1 MKAIIF
7 ATAMTIVLLV
17 VITMTLRFHQT
28 EQRARQMTLI
38 YFGCVILSV
47 LTWFTTSVDLGFLAR
62 SLLIEPSWLDFS
74 LMLFFLTAG
83 FFGGVLQLYN
93 LADRGFSLRILID
106 VEETDSHPI
115 DADWLIA
122 NYGGGKGLIWMYEK
136 RIAGLLETRLVDRK
150 AETIELTSKG
160 ERAADVFLAVR
171 RFLRLEPQS

>member
-1 MKAIIF
+1 MKAVIL

-28 EQRARQMTLI
+28 AQRARQMTLI

-62 SLLIEPSWLDFS
+62 SLLIEPGWLDFS
-74 LMLFFLTAG
+74 LMLFFLTAA

-106 VEETDSHPI
+106 IEETDSHPI

-122 NYGGGKGLIWMYEK
+122 NYGGGKGLIWMYGK
-136 RIAGLLETRLVDRK
+136 RIEGLLATKLVDRK
-150 AETIELTSKG
+150 AEVIELTSKG
-160 ERAADVFLAVR
+160 ERAADAFLAVR
-171 RFLRLEPQS
+171 RFLRLELQS